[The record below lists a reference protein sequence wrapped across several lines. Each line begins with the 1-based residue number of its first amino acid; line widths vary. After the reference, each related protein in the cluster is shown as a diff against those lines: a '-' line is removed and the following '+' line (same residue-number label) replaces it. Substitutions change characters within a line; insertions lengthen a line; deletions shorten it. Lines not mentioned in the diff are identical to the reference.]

1 MLPVWLTPPP
11 LIDTAC
17 GSGDGFNIVM
27 VTVPAFALRLLVLN
41 LSWLGS
47 ALIFSAEP
55 PPAGAA
61 VVDELVLVL
70 VDELL
75 FLDEPQPATVSATI
89 ATKIGVHRVM
99 RRTLPRS
106 AEEELQQRL
115 LRVKAI
121 LGLIPDRGALAVEH
135 VGADLLARVGGQ
147 AVERDGVVARL
158 REQ

>member
-1 MLPVWLTPPP
+1 E
-11 LIDTAC
+11 
-17 GSGDGFNIVM
+17 SGDGFDIVI
-27 VTVPAFALRLLVLN
+27 VTVPALALRLLVLN

-61 VVDELVLVL
+61 VVDELVLV
-70 VDELL
+70 DELL
-75 FLDEPQPATVSATI
+75 FLDEPQPATASATI

-158 REQ
+158 